1 MDANHPKE
9 LLRKGVPGALVAGWE
24 QTGAA
29 PPLQWARHDRAPG
42 GCMSSILVLDDRAAD
57 RELLSTPLGLAGYAV
72 REASTGGEALDLARD
87 EAPDLVIT
95 DVLMP
100 AMNGYEF
107 VRRLRSQPGTG
118 AIPVVFCT
126 ANHVEGEIRQL
137 AAACGVSHFITKPS
151 DPKTI
156 VATVGEVLGS
166 SRAPSQPPL
175 VRKEL
180 DREQLRV
187 QNEELVAKVSELELA
202 NAERR
207 KLLGQ
212 LISAH
217 EEERKRIAE
226 DLHDDSVQAVVALRM
241 RLETLAARTTQPELA
256 SELDGLR
263 EEAGAAVERLRR
275 LLFELQPVELD
286 RNGVGVALTVALE
299 QASAE
304 DGLEWELA
312 DRTTRRPTQAV
323 RTLLYRVGREAL
335 ANVRNHA
342 QASRVE
348 VHLDDDSNGVSVTV
362 LDDGKGF
369 DAEQGMRVRPGHLGL
384 ASMRERVELAGGRLK
399 LESGPGVGTVLQ
411 VWLPDF
417 TPAGPGERS

>member
-1 MDANHPKE
+1 
-9 LLRKGVPGALVAGWE
+9 
-24 QTGAA
+24 
-29 PPLQWARHDRAPG
+29 
-42 GCMSSILVLDDRAAD
+42 MSSILVLDDRAAD

-87 EAPDLVIT
+87 EVPDLVIA

-107 VRRLRSQPGTG
+107 VRRLRDQPGTA

-126 ANHVEGEIRQL
+126 ANHVDGEISRL
-137 AAACGVSHFITKPS
+137 AAACGVSHFITKPP
-151 DPKTI
+151 DPKMI

-166 SRAPSQPPL
+166 SRTPI
-175 VRKEL
+175 

-187 QNEELVAKVSELELA
+187 QNEKLVEKVSELELA

-207 KLLGQ
+207 KLLGE

-275 LLFELQPVELD
+275 LLFEFQPVELD
-286 RNGVGVALTVALE
+286 RNGIGVALTVALE

-304 DGLEWELA
+304 DGLECELA

-348 VHLDDDSNGVSVTV
+348 VHLDDDSNGFSLTV

-399 LESGPGVGTVLQ
+399 LESGPGVGTVLR

-417 TPAGPGERS
+417 VPAGPGERS

>member
-1 MDANHPKE
+1 
-9 LLRKGVPGALVAGWE
+9 
-24 QTGAA
+24 
-29 PPLQWARHDRAPG
+29 
-42 GCMSSILVLDDRAAD
+42 
-57 RELLSTPLGLAGYAV
+57 
-72 REASTGGEALDLARD
+72 
-87 EAPDLVIT
+87 
-95 DVLMP
+95 
-100 AMNGYEF
+100 MNGYEF

-166 SRAPSQPPL
+166 SRAPSPPPL

-256 SELDGLR
+256 SELDGL
-263 EEAGAAVERLRR
+263 
-275 LLFELQPVELD
+275 
-286 RNGVGVALTVALE
+286 
-299 QASAE
+299 
-304 DGLEWELA
+304 
-312 DRTTRRPTQAV
+312 
-323 RTLLYRVGREAL
+323 
-335 ANVRNHA
+335 
-342 QASRVE
+342 
-348 VHLDDDSNGVSVTV
+348 
-362 LDDGKGF
+362 
-369 DAEQGMRVRPGHLGL
+369 QG
-384 ASMRERVELAGGRLK
+384 GG
-399 LESGPGVGTVLQ
+399 
-411 VWLPDF
+411 
-417 TPAGPGERS
+417 

>member
-1 MDANHPKE
+1 M
-9 LLRKGVPGALVAGWE
+9 G
-24 QTGAA
+24 
-29 PPLQWARHDRAPG
+29 
-42 GCMSSILVLDDRAAD
+42 
-57 RELLSTPLGLAGYAV
+57 
-72 REASTGGEALDLARD
+72 
-87 EAPDLVIT
+87 
-95 DVLMP
+95 
-100 AMNGYEF
+100 
-107 VRRLRSQPGTG
+107 
-118 AIPVVFCT
+118 
-126 ANHVEGEIRQL
+126 
-137 AAACGVSHFITKPS
+137 
-151 DPKTI
+151 
-156 VATVGEVLGS
+156 
-166 SRAPSQPPL
+166 
-175 VRKEL
+175 
-180 DREQLRV
+180 
-187 QNEELVAKVSELELA
+187 ELESA

-286 RNGVGVALTVALE
+286 RNGVGVALEVSLE

-304 DGLEWELA
+304 DGLECELA
-312 DRTTRRPTQAV
+312 DRTTRRPSQAV

-335 ANVRNHA
+335 ANVRKHA

-348 VHLDDDSNGVSVTV
+348 VHLDDDSDGFSVTV

-369 DAEQGMRVRPGHLGL
+369 DAEQGLRVRPGHLGL
-384 ASMRERVELAGGRLK
+384 AAMRERVEIAGGRLK
-399 LESGPGVGTVLQ
+399 LESGPGVGTVLAGL
-411 VWLPDF
+411 VAGLRVAGAVRASARDGAD
-417 TPAGPGERS
+417 AGPDRR